1 MTALLPS
8 VNHAG
13 LLLVALLVF
22 LTELGIPTG
31 IPNEVFLLLVGS
43 TAVHS
48 FPGLAGAIA
57 LVAAADLLGTS
68 CLFFLARAGG
78 GRLATWL
85 LHGGEGERVLRRWRG
100 RVGRSARRD
109 VALVVGGRLVPLAR
123 TPFTLAMGL
132 LRLRPRY
139 FLLGAVPGALVWAGW
154 PLTVGYVLGNRVDA
168 VVGPLERYGRVGAV
182 VLPLVVALAV
192 VAVLGRW
199 VWGRRHR
206 AGEASKRRARC

>member
-8 VNHAG
+8 VHQYG
-13 LLLVALLVF
+13 LPLVALLVF
-22 LTELGIPTG
+22 LTELGIPSG
-31 IPNEVFLLLVGS
+31 IPNEVFLLLVGA

-48 FPGLAGAIA
+48 FPELAGAIA

-68 CLFFLARAGG
+68 GLFLLARAGG
-78 GRLATWL
+78 GRVATWL
-85 LHGGEGERVLRRWRG
+85 LHGGKGERVLRRWQG
-100 RVGRSARRD
+100 RLGRSAWRD

-154 PLTVGYVLGNRVDA
+154 PLTVGYVLRNRVDA
-168 VVGPLERYGRVGAV
+168 VVRPLERFGRVGGI

-192 VAVLGRW
+192 AAVLGRW
-199 VWGRRHR
+199 AWGRRHR
-206 AGEASKRRARC
+206 AGAESTRRARC